1 MAAGALSALA
11 VLAIVA
17 YGATRIAFGE
27 DVAHRPGAA
36 RTQSSLR
43 SGCVA
48 SVRPRRTQRG
58 VVVAPC
64 PRRPS
69 AEEESHPRVQVRFVP
84 RVVP

>member
-1 MAAGALSALA
+1 MVAGALSALA

-27 DVAHRPGAA
+27 DEPHGAGAA
-36 RTQSSLR
+36 RAQSSLR

-48 SVRPRRTQRG
+48 SVRPQRTHRG

-64 PRRPS
+64 PRRPA
-69 AEEESHPRVQVRFVP
+69 AEEESHPRVQVRFAPRFVP
-84 RVVP
+84 